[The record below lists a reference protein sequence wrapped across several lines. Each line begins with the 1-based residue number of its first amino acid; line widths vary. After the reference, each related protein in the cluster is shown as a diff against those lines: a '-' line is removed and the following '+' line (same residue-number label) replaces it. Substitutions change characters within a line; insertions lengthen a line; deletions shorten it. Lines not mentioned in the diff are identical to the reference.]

1 MTLQQLE
8 REMVAQPI
16 RSLQYMLNRLSL
28 RYDFLPALVPDGV
41 FGERTLEA
49 VMLFQRELH
58 PLSPAWWTVRPGRPF
73 WTSGWIWSE
82 SLPIPD
88 RYVLFLPVLKFR
100 PVPPTTTF
108 SRYRPCFRASP
119 MSWMGWS
126 RSPSTASTML
136 LRSGIP
142 SGSRRRLCC
151 PRLVSWTERPGIFW
165 PASMSSLSSATS
177 ICAAT
182 RRTAWQAPPRPPE
195 SRPLLGPGGPIP
207 LLAQKSLFSPAP
219 SGKPS
224 GFVPALAGGD
234 KQKIQG
240 GPKKC

>member
-58 PLSPAWWTVRPGRPF
+58 PPVTGVVDRETWQAILDEWLDLERELADPRQIRAFPPSAKVQAGSSHNYLLPVQAMFQSLSHVLDGLEPESIDGALCHQPHRSAPLPGEPPGRLHPVHLNP
-73 WTSGWIWSE
+73 GL
-82 SLPIPD
+82 SLA
-88 RYVLFLPVLKFR
+88 RAGRSLCSLK
-100 PVPPTTTF
+100 
-108 SRYRPCFRASP
+108 
-119 MSWMGWS
+119 
-126 RSPSTASTML
+126 SPSF
-136 LRSGIP
+136 LR
-142 SGSRRRLCC
+142 L
-151 PRLVSWTERPGIFW
+151 
-165 PASMSSLSSATS
+165 PAES
-177 ICAAT
+177 
-182 RRTAWQAPPRPPE
+182 PP
-195 SRPLLGPGGPIP
+195 
-207 LLAQKSLFSPAP
+207 
-219 SGKPS
+219 
-224 GFVPALAGGD
+224 FVPALAGGD